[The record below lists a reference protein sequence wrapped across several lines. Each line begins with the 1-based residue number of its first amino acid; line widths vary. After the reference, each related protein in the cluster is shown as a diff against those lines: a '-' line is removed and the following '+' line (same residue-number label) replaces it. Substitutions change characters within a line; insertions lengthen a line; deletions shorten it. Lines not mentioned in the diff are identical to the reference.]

1 MEYKK
6 TIGYLAVL
14 FTILIWGIIF
24 ISTKVL
30 LVDVQSV
37 GILFFR
43 FVMGFLVLL
52 IVYPYCIKETT
63 AK

>member
-14 FTILIWGIIF
+14 LTILIWGIIF

-30 LVDVQSV
+30 LVDGQSV